1 MPIPVRSPRL
11 ANKSNNALCKSPS
24 SEDNGFL
31 DEGENSSVS
40 KASGLSSQNTRK
52 RSLRLENGNQ
62 LKLTNMFLKKR
73 DRSPVIDVAQTK
85 KIKVDSDH
93 LSDNSDSES
102 KPNIETNK
110 NKDKSDS
117 NQNTDKSHEIKNKS
131 KNLEANDS
139 SNKNNGQS
147 HGECHLNEHKINN
160 EERTNED
167 GEVNHKTK
175 AENHN
180 EVENNKKTDDII
192 MDVKEQNPSVLSISK
207 TTDIESNE
215 YESNNKDQK
224 HFETSESNKNN
235 TNCSGHSE
243 VKSNIN
249 RHIPNNETCD
259 ICGQFLNDSDLVYYQ
274 GHPQDAVEEFIALTN
289 EKLVLSAGDEGDITE
304 RPQTN
309 ITGFSIFDQHGHLC
323 PIDGGLI
330 ENDVRI
336 YMSGY
341 LKSICS
347 ELPDI
352 DEDSIPVKDVG
363 PIIEWFIHGFD
374 GGDRNCITLSTEF
387 GEYNLLKP
395 SAEYTPLMNSLYEK
409 IWLSKV
415 VVEYLEEFHYLQ
427 PNYEDLLEV
436 IREATIPDLEDQKMT
451 EEMLH
456 KHAQFVCDQVVCLE
470 ADDDDD
476 PLITLPCMRELIKL
490 MGIKFGKKRARAKID
505 YKKIDKKAWTKATTT
520 PLVRKTFE
528 SFFTEQLDKT
538 NHELALRRKRCGI
551 CEACQQPDCGECNAC
566 RAMAKFGGHGRT
578 KKACVRRLCPNMA
591 VQQAD
596 DSDPEDDDDYQQM
609 AEKKLHDKLEDTVP
623 VKLTGVNSRKINWIG
638 EPLKADATKIYFEKV
653 EIDGSELQIGDY
665 VMVETSQPNIPSL
678 VAKVVYM
685 WKDTLNPKAGYFH
698 GEVFVRSSETVLGE
712 VGNPREVFL
721 GDKCCN
727 NAPLSSILRKAS
739 VERRETPKDWFK
751 LGGKDVDGDMFDDDG
766 KTYFYNK
773 YYERFTARFEDLPED
788 PVCPNALRKHR
799 YCPSCERKTR
809 RDATNIPKV
818 LGKLP
823 EKSEVVKETNRSE
836 WSLVKWQDYEYKKG
850 CGVFLRPGTFKLK
863 NSINKALNNSLKP
876 KLEKVDEDVFPEY
889 YRKSDNNLRGS
900 NIDTEEPFC
909 VGYIAA
915 VTAKGDGPLIVP
927 QDIYLKVNVMYRP
940 ENTCSRFPQ
949 HEDLNVVYW
958 SNEIVDVPFSSVA
971 GPCQLIY
978 EKNIPEHDS
987 IHSWLEQDPT
997 RFYFR
1002 MAYDKSSREFV
1013 EVPHDATSVGRIEGK
1028 GKDKGKGKGKSSKPQ
1043 ETKKLEDLKVR
1054 PLRTLDVF
1062 AGCGGLS
1069 DGLHQAGI
1077 AECKWAIENLEAAA
1091 HAYSLNN
1098 KNCIV
1103 FNEDCNALLKDA
1115 MSGATHSAGGLRLP
1129 MQGEVELLCG
1139 GPPCQG
1145 FSGMNRFNS
1154 REYSNFKNS
1163 LVASYL
1169 SFCDYYRPKYFI
1181 LENVR
1186 NFVAFKKGMVLKLT
1200 LRTLLDMGYQCTF
1213 GILQAGNYGVPQ
1225 TRRRLII
1232 LAAAPGHKLPSYP
1245 EPTHVFSR
1253 RACSVTA
1260 TIDGKRFVTN
1270 IQWDDSAPRR
1280 TCTIQDAM
1288 SDLPEICNGAS
1299 RLEID
1304 YGSMPQSYF
1313 QRLVRS
1319 KDETVKLR
1327 DHICKN
1333 MAPLIQARISRVPT
1347 TPGSDWRDLPN
1358 ISVTLSDGTKCKVL
1372 QYRYHDKKNGRSS
1385 TGALRGVCACAA
1397 GGACSPNDKQEN
1409 TLIPWCLPHT
1419 GNRHNN
1425 WAGLYGRVCWDGY
1438 FSTTVTDPEPMGK
1451 QGRVLHPEQN
1461 RVVSVRECA
1470 RSQGFPDG
1478 YVFAGTVQ
1486 DKHRQIGNAVPPPL
1500 GAALGR
1506 EIRKALVLSTSS

>member
-11 ANKSNNALCKSPS
+11 ANKSNNSLCKSS
-24 SEDNGFL
+24 SSKDNGFL
-31 DEGENSSVS
+31 DNGETSSAS
-40 KASGLSSQNTRK
+40 KSPSGSPSQNTRK

-62 LKLTNMFLKKR
+62 LKLTNMFPKKR
-73 DRSPVIDVAQTK
+73 ERSPVTDVAQTK
-85 KIKVDSDH
+85 KIK
-93 LSDNSDSES
+93 
-102 KPNIETNK
+102 
-110 NKDKSDS
+110 
-117 NQNTDKSHEIKNKS
+117 
-131 KNLEANDS
+131 
-139 SNKNNGQS
+139 
-147 HGECHLNEHKINN
+147 
-160 EERTNED
+160 
-167 GEVNHKTK
+167 
-175 AENHN
+175 
-180 EVENNKKTDDII
+180 
-192 MDVKEQNPSVLSISK
+192 EQNPSVLSRSN
-207 TTDIESNE
+207 TTDAESDDNDSNNKEQKQIEAS
-215 YESNNKDQK
+215 ESNN
-224 HFETSESNKNN
+224 NN
-235 TNCSGHSE
+235 INGHSE
-243 VKSNIN
+243 PKSNIN

-259 ICGQFLNDSDLVYYQ
+259 ICGQFLNDSDLIYYQ

-289 EKLVLSAGDEGDITE
+289 EKLVLSAGDEGDIME

-347 ELPDI
+347 DSPDI
-352 DEDSIPVKDVG
+352 DEESVPVKDVG

-623 VKLTGVNSRKINWIG
+623 VKLTGVNSRKITWIG
-638 EPLKADATKIYFEKV
+638 EPVKADATKIYYEKV

-678 VAKVVYM
+678 VTKVVYM

-739 VERRETPKDWFK
+739 VERREIPNDWFK
-751 LGGKDVDGDMFDDDG
+751 LGGKDVDGETIEDDG

-788 PVCPNALRKHR
+788 PVCPNAMRKHR
-799 YCPSCERKTR
+799 FCPSCERKTR

-818 LGKLP
+818 IGKLA
-823 EKSEVVKETNRSE
+823 EKSEIVKETNRSE

-863 NSINKALNNSLKP
+863 NSINKALSNSLKP
-876 KLEKVDEDVFPEY
+876 KLEKVDEDVYPEY

-927 QDIYLKVNVMYRP
+927 QDIYLKVNIMYRP

-958 SNEIVDVPFSSVA
+958 SNEIVDVPFSSVV
-971 GPCQLIY
+971 GPCHLIY
-978 EKNIPEHDS
+978 DKNIPEHDS
-987 IHSWLEQDPT
+987 IHTWLEKDPT
-997 RFYFR
+997 
-1002 MAYDKSSREFV
+1002 
-1013 EVPHDATSVGRIEGK
+1013 
-1028 GKDKGKGKGKSSKPQ
+1028 SKPQ
-1043 ETKKLEDLKVR
+1043 ESNKLEDVKVR

-1077 AECKWAIENLEAAA
+1077 AECRWAIENLEAAA

-1098 KNCIV
+1098 KSCIV

-1115 MSGATHSAGGLRLP
+1115 MSGATHSTGGLRLP

-1232 LAAAPGHKLPSYP
+1232 LAAAPGYKLPSYP

-1253 RACSVTA
+1253 RACSLTA

-1319 KDETVKLR
+1319 KDESVKLR

-1397 GGACSPNDKQEN
+1397 GGSCSPNDKQEN

-1419 GNRHNN
+1419 GNRHNH

-1470 RSQGFPDG
+1470 RSQGFRDA
-1478 YVFAGTVQ
+1478 YIFAGTVQ

-1506 EIRKALVLSTSS
+1506 EIRKALVLSTLS